1 MVVMFKRTLELS
13 LVKWKNDSVHKPI
26 ILRGARQVGK
36 TSMVRQF
43 GKKNFRQLIEI
54 NLENQAQRKVFQ
66 GVLDI
71 EDFERRLALVRG
83 ERMETGKLLFID
95 EIQELREMMELL
107 RFFAEERP
115 GWHVIV
121 TGSLLEAKM
130 GGKWSVPVG
139 RVDYR
144 SLFPL
149 TFFEF
154 LGAMGKDKL
163 LSDLQDLKMGE
174 KYPYHDLAK
183 QVFGQYV
190 LLGGMPEVIANF
202 AEKQDYGRARE
213 VLQRLQIGY
222 VDDVAKYTKNE
233 QEKKYLEAV
242 VTNGAREGG
251 KIFRYENFA
260 GTDFHSR
267 EMSSAVARVEKTM
280 LCHQVAVINSTILPM
295 NLKLRRPK
303 KMIWLDI
310 GLVNLV
316 NEYYGEIIQGDYS
329 GRVMEQVVGQ
339 ALLADLSSTF
349 NQLVYFARD
358 RDESS
363 AEVDFCFIHNSKLV
377 AMEVKA
383 GKTTTSRSLR
393 GLMKDPLSEIVPV
406 LVSWQE
412 LGIDRGMIKIPFYL
426 LARWREFIGRN

>member
-1 MVVMFKRTLELS
+1 MFKRTLELS

-383 GKTTTSRSLR
+383 GKTTTSRSLQ

>member
-1 MVVMFKRTLELS
+1 MFKRTLELS

-363 AEVDFCFIHNSKLV
+363 AEVDFCFINNSKLV

-383 GKTTTSRSLR
+383 GKTTTSRSLQ

>member
-1 MVVMFKRTLELS
+1 MFKRTLELS

-95 EIQELREMMELL
+95 EIQELREMMELF

-363 AEVDFCFIHNSKLV
+363 AEVDFCFINNSKLV

-383 GKTTTSRSLR
+383 GKTTTSRSLQ

>member
-349 NQLVYFARD
+349 NQLVYFARN

>member
-349 NQLVYFARD
+349 NRLVYFARN

-383 GKTTTSRSLR
+383 GKTTTSRSLQ

>member
-349 NQLVYFARD
+349 NRLVYFARN

>member
-363 AEVDFCFIHNSKLV
+363 AEVDFCFINNSKLV

-383 GKTTTSRSLR
+383 GKTTTSRSLQ